1 MRKIILLVAIALSC
15 VCWACYDNEIAGPDA
30 GQACLISL
38 SGEIDQVT
46 LSRVNDGGF
55 CHNDVMGVYI
65 VDYEGGSPGTLLDE
79 GNRATNLQF
88 TFDEVNYKW
97 NSAYD
102 VFWKDSK
109 TPIDV
114 YGYYPVGTP
123 ESVNAYAF
131 EVRKDQSKL
140 SENGE
145 MGGYEASDFLWGKA
159 ENVAPLT
166 PVVRL
171 SFRHKMSNARVTLQE
186 GAGFSEGE
194 WTKLEKQVLVTNT
207 KRGAQVDLATG
218 IVTVTGEVAVTG
230 TIPYKH
236 GDEFRAIVVP
246 QEVTAGVKLFSITVD
261 GVAYSFS
268 KNETFT
274 YVPSK
279 MHNFTIR
286 VDKKANE
293 GKYEFVLVSE
303 SITAWEDD
311 QASHDATAREY
322 IVIESEAGKLKE
334 CITAAKKDFRN
345 LQNLKITGEIN
356 ALDFYFMRDSMDRLQ
371 ALNLKEVKIV
381 KREIDDDGMP
391 SKDDVIPSMAFYAK
405 SLLQSVILPDQL
417 QEIDE
422 NAFSGCKSLMGSLTI
437 PEGVVKIGRMAFYE
451 CFGMRG
457 ILSLPST
464 LEYIGNDA
472 FNRCGII
479 GELKLPDK
487 LKYIGDQAF
496 WWCTNLT
503 GLVLPENLQ
512 YLGSSAFA
520 FCSGITGSLK
530 IPHGITEIPLQA
542 FSSCGFDGVLILHD
556 GITMIGQRAFSY
568 CKFKGELNLPSKLL
582 ILEDDVFS
590 DCNFSGEIKLPQ
602 NLRSVGVRAL
612 GNNVRLSGTLE
623 FPPSVTSISAG
634 AFAACGFEE
643 IIFSENLEYIGYIN
657 SYEGAFANCF
667 NVGRIVCKGT
677 IPANVVDSKVFEGV
691 PKDNFTLEVPESVV
705 EQYRAAPGWRE
716 FKRIAAHRE
725 LTCRPTIVKAL
736 NGKSE
741 RKLILDAEGE
751 WEVESKPEWCTL
763 SAMSGNKKTEL
774 TLTLESGTSYR
785 EGEIIF
791 RLKDYDYTTSCRVY
805 QYDFEYVEDEV
816 LVLQNHKVGQGIN
829 LIFLGDGYDA
839 EDISR
844 GDYLQVMNEQME
856 RFFAIEPYRTY
867 RDYFDVYTAIAVS
880 PENGIGGVNTI
891 RNTKFG
897 TTFTNDVGLLGEY
910 DEIFAYVMKIPSVNE
925 SNLNQSLI
933 VITPNTTDYG
943 GITQMWEDGSA
954 IAFCPLSGDNY
965 PYDARGIVQHEAG
978 GHGFGKLGDE
988 YIYYNSFIDDCLCLG
1003 TFKWG
1008 KALGWYENLS
1018 LTGKMHEVPWAHFIF
1033 DDRYSDVVDIYE
1045 GGFTHTRGVFR
1056 SEQNSCMNNNIQY
1069 HSAISREAIVK
1080 RIMLYAGETYSF
1092 DEFVK
1097 NDKRGSD
1104 NLSRSTRDMD
1114 FGTKARGNQYPPV
1127 IHKGRPS
1134 ILK

>member
-1 MRKIILLVAIALSC
+1 M
-15 VCWACYDNEIAGPDA
+15 
-30 GQACLISL
+30 
-38 SGEIDQVT
+38 
-46 LSRVNDGGF
+46 
-55 CHNDVMGVYI
+55 
-65 VDYEGGSPGTLLDE
+65 
-79 GNRATNLQF
+79 
-88 TFDEVNYKW
+88 
-97 NSAYD
+97 
-102 VFWKDSK
+102 
-109 TPIDV
+109 
-114 YGYYPVGTP
+114 
-123 ESVNAYAF
+123 
-131 EVRKDQSKL
+131 
-140 SENGE
+140 
-145 MGGYEASDFLWGKA
+145 
-159 ENVAPLT
+159 
-166 PVVRL
+166 
-171 SFRHKMSNARVTLQE
+171 
-186 GAGFSEGE
+186 
-194 WTKLEKQVLVTNT
+194 
-207 KRGAQVDLATG
+207 
-218 IVTVTGEVAVTG
+218 
-230 TIPYKH
+230 
-236 GDEFRAIVVP
+236 
-246 QEVTAGVKLFSITVD
+246 
-261 GVAYSFS
+261 
-268 KNETFT
+268 
-274 YVPSK
+274 
-279 MHNFTIR
+279 
-286 VDKKANE
+286 
-293 GKYEFVLVSE
+293 
-303 SITAWEDD
+303 
-311 QASHDATAREY
+311 
-322 IVIESEAGKLKE
+322 
-334 CITAAKKDFRN
+334 
-345 LQNLKITGEIN
+345 
-356 ALDFYFMRDSMDRLQ
+356 
-371 ALNLKEVKIV
+371 
-381 KREIDDDGMP
+381 
-391 SKDDVIPSMAFYAK
+391 
-405 SLLQSVILPDQL
+405 
-417 QEIDE
+417 
-422 NAFSGCKSLMGSLTI
+422 
-437 PEGVVKIGRMAFYE
+437 
-451 CFGMRG
+451 
-457 ILSLPST
+457 
-464 LEYIGNDA
+464 
-472 FNRCGII
+472 
-479 GELKLPDK
+479 
-487 LKYIGDQAF
+487 
-496 WWCTNLT
+496 
-503 GLVLPENLQ
+503 
-512 YLGSSAFA
+512 
-520 FCSGITGSLK
+520 
-530 IPHGITEIPLQA
+530 
-542 FSSCGFDGVLILHD
+542 
-556 GITMIGQRAFSY
+556 
-568 CKFKGELNLPSKLL
+568 
-582 ILEDDVFS
+582 
-590 DCNFSGEIKLPQ
+590 
-602 NLRSVGVRAL
+602 
-612 GNNVRLSGTLE
+612 
-623 FPPSVTSISAG
+623 
-634 AFAACGFEE
+634 
-643 IIFSENLEYIGYIN
+643 
-657 SYEGAFANCF
+657 
-667 NVGRIVCKGT
+667 GRIVCKGT
-677 IPANVVDSKVFEGV
+677 IPADVVDSRAFEGV

-725 LTCRPTIVKAL
+725 LICRPTIVKAL

-805 QYDFEYVEDEV
+805 QYGFEYADDEV

-891 RNTKFG
+891 RDTKFG

-925 SNLNQSLI
+925 SNLSQSLI

-1003 TFKWG
+1003 AFKWG

-1097 NDKRGSD
+1097 YDKRVSD

-1114 FGTKARGNQYPPV
+1114 FGTKALGNQYPPV

>member
-303 SITAWEDD
+303 SITAWEVDL
-311 QASHDATAREY
+311 ASHDATAREY

-705 EQYRAAPGWRE
+705 EQYRAAPGWS
-716 FKRIAAHRE
+716 RI
-725 LTCRPTIVKAL
+725 
-736 NGKSE
+736 
-741 RKLILDAEGE
+741 
-751 WEVESKPEWCTL
+751 
-763 SAMSGNKKTEL
+763 
-774 TLTLESGTSYR
+774 
-785 EGEIIF
+785 
-791 RLKDYDYTTSCRVY
+791 
-805 QYDFEYVEDEV
+805 
-816 LVLQNHKVGQGIN
+816 
-829 LIFLGDGYDA
+829 
-839 EDISR
+839 
-844 GDYLQVMNEQME
+844 
-856 RFFAIEPYRTY
+856 
-867 RDYFDVYTAIAVS
+867 
-880 PENGIGGVNTI
+880 
-891 RNTKFG
+891 
-897 TTFTNDVGLLGEY
+897 
-910 DEIFAYVMKIPSVNE
+910 
-925 SNLNQSLI
+925 
-933 VITPNTTDYG
+933 
-943 GITQMWEDGSA
+943 
-954 IAFCPLSGDNY
+954 
-965 PYDARGIVQHEAG
+965 
-978 GHGFGKLGDE
+978 
-988 YIYYNSFIDDCLCLG
+988 
-1003 TFKWG
+1003 
-1008 KALGWYENLS
+1008 
-1018 LTGKMHEVPWAHFIF
+1018 
-1033 DDRYSDVVDIYE
+1033 
-1045 GGFTHTRGVFR
+1045 
-1056 SEQNSCMNNNIQY
+1056 
-1069 HSAISREAIVK
+1069 
-1080 RIMLYAGETYSF
+1080 
-1092 DEFVK
+1092 
-1097 NDKRGSD
+1097 
-1104 NLSRSTRDMD
+1104 
-1114 FGTKARGNQYPPV
+1114 
-1127 IHKGRPS
+1127 
-1134 ILK
+1134 

>member
-38 SGEIDQVT
+38 SGEIDQVA

-88 TFDEVNYKW
+88 TFDEANYKW

-109 TPIDV
+109 THIDV

-159 ENVAPLT
+159 ENVAPS
-166 PVVRL
+166 PVAVRL

-186 GAGFSEGE
+186 GTGFSEGE

-207 KRGAQVDLATG
+207 KRGARVDLATG
-218 IVTVTGEVAVTG
+218 IVTVTGEVAATG

-303 SITAWEDD
+303 SITAWEVDL
-311 QASHDATAREY
+311 ASHDATAREY

-705 EQYRAAPGWRE
+705 EQYRVRPGGANLRE
-716 FKRIAAHRE
+716 
-725 LTCRPTIVKAL
+725 
-736 NGKSE
+736 
-741 RKLILDAEGE
+741 
-751 WEVESKPEWCTL
+751 
-763 SAMSGNKKTEL
+763 
-774 TLTLESGTSYR
+774 
-785 EGEIIF
+785 
-791 RLKDYDYTTSCRVY
+791 
-805 QYDFEYVEDEV
+805 
-816 LVLQNHKVGQGIN
+816 
-829 LIFLGDGYDA
+829 
-839 EDISR
+839 
-844 GDYLQVMNEQME
+844 
-856 RFFAIEPYRTY
+856 
-867 RDYFDVYTAIAVS
+867 
-880 PENGIGGVNTI
+880 
-891 RNTKFG
+891 
-897 TTFTNDVGLLGEY
+897 
-910 DEIFAYVMKIPSVNE
+910 
-925 SNLNQSLI
+925 
-933 VITPNTTDYG
+933 
-943 GITQMWEDGSA
+943 
-954 IAFCPLSGDNY
+954 
-965 PYDARGIVQHEAG
+965 
-978 GHGFGKLGDE
+978 
-988 YIYYNSFIDDCLCLG
+988 
-1003 TFKWG
+1003 
-1008 KALGWYENLS
+1008 
-1018 LTGKMHEVPWAHFIF
+1018 
-1033 DDRYSDVVDIYE
+1033 
-1045 GGFTHTRGVFR
+1045 
-1056 SEQNSCMNNNIQY
+1056 
-1069 HSAISREAIVK
+1069 
-1080 RIMLYAGETYSF
+1080 
-1092 DEFVK
+1092 
-1097 NDKRGSD
+1097 
-1104 NLSRSTRDMD
+1104 
-1114 FGTKARGNQYPPV
+1114 
-1127 IHKGRPS
+1127 
-1134 ILK
+1134 

>member
-1 MRKIILLVAIALSC
+1 
-15 VCWACYDNEIAGPDA
+15 
-30 GQACLISL
+30 
-38 SGEIDQVT
+38 
-46 LSRVNDGGF
+46 
-55 CHNDVMGVYI
+55 
-65 VDYEGGSPGTLLDE
+65 
-79 GNRATNLQF
+79 
-88 TFDEVNYKW
+88 
-97 NSAYD
+97 
-102 VFWKDSK
+102 
-109 TPIDV
+109 
-114 YGYYPVGTP
+114 
-123 ESVNAYAF
+123 
-131 EVRKDQSKL
+131 
-140 SENGE
+140 
-145 MGGYEASDFLWGKA
+145 
-159 ENVAPLT
+159 
-166 PVVRL
+166 
-171 SFRHKMSNARVTLQE
+171 
-186 GAGFSEGE
+186 
-194 WTKLEKQVLVTNT
+194 
-207 KRGAQVDLATG
+207 
-218 IVTVTGEVAVTG
+218 
-230 TIPYKH
+230 
-236 GDEFRAIVVP
+236 
-246 QEVTAGVKLFSITVD
+246 
-261 GVAYSFS
+261 
-268 KNETFT
+268 
-274 YVPSK
+274 
-279 MHNFTIR
+279 
-286 VDKKANE
+286 
-293 GKYEFVLVSE
+293 
-303 SITAWEDD
+303 
-311 QASHDATAREY
+311 
-322 IVIESEAGKLKE
+322 
-334 CITAAKKDFRN
+334 
-345 LQNLKITGEIN
+345 
-356 ALDFYFMRDSMDRLQ
+356 
-371 ALNLKEVKIV
+371 
-381 KREIDDDGMP
+381 
-391 SKDDVIPSMAFYAK
+391 
-405 SLLQSVILPDQL
+405 
-417 QEIDE
+417 
-422 NAFSGCKSLMGSLTI
+422 MGSLTI
-437 PEGVVKIGRMAFYE
+437 PEGVIRIGNGAFSW
-451 CFGMRG
+451 CSGMRG

-464 LEYIGNDA
+464 LGYIGDNA
-472 FNRCGII
+472 FNQCGII

-487 LKYIGDQAF
+487 LKYIGSQTF
-496 WWCTNLT
+496 YLCINLT
-503 GLVLPENLQ
+503 GNLVLPENLQ

-520 FCSGITGSLK
+520 HCSGITGSLK
-530 IPHGITEIPLQA
+530 IPQGITEIPLQA

-556 GITMIGQRAFSY
+556 GITMIGQRAFES

-582 ILEDDVFS
+582 ILEDDIFS
-590 DCNFSGEIKLPQ
+590 NCNFSGEIKLPQ
-602 NLRSVGVRAL
+602 NLRSVGMRAFE
-612 GNNVRLSGTLE
+612 NNERLSGTLE

-634 AFAACGFEE
+634 AFARCGFEE
-643 IIFSENLEYIGYIN
+643 IIFPENLENIGYID
-657 SYEGAFANCF
+657 SYIGGAFANCF

-677 IPANVVDSKVFEGV
+677 IPADVVDSRAFEGV
-691 PKDNFTLEVPESVV
+691 PKDNFTLEVPEIVV

-725 LTCRPTIVKAL
+725 LTCRPTMVKAL

-774 TLTLESGTSYR
+774 TLTLESGTNYR

-805 QYDFEYVEDEV
+805 QYDFEYADDEV

-891 RNTKFG
+891 RDTKFG

-925 SNLNQSLI
+925 SNLSQSLI